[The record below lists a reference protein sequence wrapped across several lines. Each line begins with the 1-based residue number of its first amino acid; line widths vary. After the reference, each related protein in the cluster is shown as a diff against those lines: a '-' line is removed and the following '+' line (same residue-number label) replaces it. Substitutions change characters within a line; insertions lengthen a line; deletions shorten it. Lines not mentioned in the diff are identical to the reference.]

1 MPCYFDEQREEKS
14 HNINHKLMKHIK
26 NNIATV
32 PFIFLGEKTLGIIK
46 KLGRVVILF
55 VKGLFFGFVP
65 PIQFSK
71 IIDQIYFIG
80 AKSMLLICLIGAFT
94 GMVLGLQG
102 YYTLVKFGAE
112 GMLGT
117 AVALSI
123 IRELG
128 PVLTALMITGRAG
141 SAMTAEL
148 GVMRNSEQ
156 IDALKTM
163 DINPVRFLISPKIIA
178 SIISFPLLTAVFDV
192 IGILGGFMTGS
203 ILLGIDTGTYF
214 SSIELNLVISDIY
227 GGFIKSIIFAFLVT
241 AICCYYGYYTH
252 KTGGGFGAKGVS
264 QSTTYAVVTSSVFIM
279 AGDYV
284 LTSILL

>member
-1 MPCYFDEQREEKS
+1 MRK
-14 HNINHKLMKHIK
+14 K
-26 NNIATV
+26 NNIATS
-32 PFIFLGEKTLGIIK
+32 PFIFLGEKTLEIIK
-46 KLGRVVILF
+46 KLGRVAILF
-55 VKGLFFGFVP
+55 TKGLFFCFTP
-65 PIQFSK
+65 PFQFSK
-71 IIDQIYFIG
+71 IIYQIYFIG
-80 AKSMLLICLIGAFT
+80 AKSLLLICLIGSFT

-141 SAMTAEL
+141 SAIAAEI
-148 GVMRNSEQ
+148 GIMRNSEQ

-163 DINPVRFLISPKIIA
+163 DINPIRFLISPKIIA

-192 IGILGGFMTGS
+192 IGIAGGFMTGY
-203 ILLGIDTGTYF
+203 LLLDIDTGTYF
-214 SSIELNLVISDIY
+214 SSIQSNLAISDIS
-227 GGFIKSIIFAFLVT
+227 GGFVKSMVFAFLVT
-241 AICCYYGYYTH
+241 GICCYYGYYTH

-264 QSTTYAVVTSSVFIM
+264 QSTTSAVVTSSVFIM

-284 LTSILL
+284 LTSFLL